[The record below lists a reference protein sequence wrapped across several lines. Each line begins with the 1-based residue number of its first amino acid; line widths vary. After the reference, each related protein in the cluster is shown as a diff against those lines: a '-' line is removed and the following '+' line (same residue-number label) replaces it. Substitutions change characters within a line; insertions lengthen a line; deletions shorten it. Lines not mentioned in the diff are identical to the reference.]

1 MNTIDIIKKYTAG
14 ESTLEDTNKALKD
27 AGAAFHLEP
36 GKNEIK
42 PGEETTYG
50 LLDSG
55 TGTMDKVEVKD
66 GKLVHGMG
74 DAFALLFFNGKKYE
88 VKDTELIEI

>member
-1 MNTIDIIKKYTAG
+1 MTTINIIKKYTAG
-14 ESTLEDTNKALKD
+14 EAPLEETNEALKA
-27 AGAAFHLEP
+27 AGAKFHLEP
-36 GKNEIK
+36 GKNELL
-42 PGEETTYG
+42 PGEEGKFG

-74 DAFALLFFNGKKYE
+74 EAFALLFFNGKKYE
-88 VKDTELIEI
+88 VKDTELIEL

>member
-1 MNTIDIIKKYTAG
+1 MKTIEIIKKYTAG
-14 ESTLEDTNKALKD
+14 KATLEETNQALKK
-27 AGAAFHLEP
+27 AGASFHLEP
-36 GKNEIK
+36 GKHEIL
-42 PGEETTYG
+42 PGEEGRFG

-55 TGTMDKVEVKD
+55 TGTMDKVEIKD

-88 VKDTELIEI
+88 IKDTELIEL